1 MINSI
6 ERGHIVEVSVQKKI
20 KPSQIFTDFVD
31 DYRGRISIFDLD
43 WSIPLALK
51 RFSEIHENERIQC
64 VVLHVDH
71 KNKIVELGV
80 KFIIDN
86 ISKEIGWD
94 RILIGNEYQANVL
107 EILNHY
113 ALLKISDNFYGILPK
128 NSVNP
133 SSKNIRV
140 KVSQKDAYNNL
151 LYVIAADEDV
161 DILDDEENKDDE
173 RFNFIDEDCQSF
185 SAFKKSLLAEAAT
198 DEEII
203 EIKKGFKLDKRIFS
217 KNFKKGKTIYLEF
230 NTNNSTFNDDFINKA
245 IPFYTREI
253 IDPQEI
259 QKTALQALSN
269 EKYWFKTSTFSRDN
283 AERNEFTFF
292 NNDINI
298 HGEIINDLDS
308 DNVRF
313 EIRKL
318 TVQNT
323 DVNSAKNKKRMAAE
337 SAFLFADEIKVLAPH
352 NGIPIDYSQKDISEL
367 ALQKTK
373 CFEIR
378 EKLELEKG
386 VLLEKEAKTLD
397 INDHF
402 LEYQIDRLRNEKRE
416 SITINKAERIPSDEA
431 GLALKL
437 PLELADNFDLEN
449 SAVVN
454 VKIEDARSFRGFLSA
469 EKENCILKFKENLD
483 INVLKKGFEMELSV
497 STSQFDVQRAI
508 IHDFLSGNIDIQHFE
523 KVLVKK
529 NNIVTPTLKTINFIN
544 PDLQKTQ
551 IENNENGQIKAV
563 RKAAGNQN
571 IFLIQGP
578 PGTGKTT
585 VITEIIEQLVSNG
598 EKILVSGQNHVAVDN
613 VLGKLANNPKLNLL
627 RIGNED
633 KIDEKLIQFNVDKMI
648 EAYQQEYKLF
658 LSNQLRLI
666 NKLLELLGKTDNGL
680 PSRGSFN
687 LFVDELSKD
696 YQKLKEIFRD
706 KHFNLFDGFSTLS
719 ENEINAVKEDF
730 ENWLSNDSE
739 TVDLLVKPIVYKDAN
754 VVFATCIGI
763 KSDNFFKELGHKFD
777 TVIIDEAGKANI
789 TETLVPMELGRK
801 VILVGDQKQLPPYL
815 DSELL
820 DKEDSKSFPNSK
832 FGKKFQIEDIRHATE
847 TSFFEFLINRIKE
860 KEFPEENLEMLN
872 FQHRMHPTI
881 GEFISQSF
889 YGGDL
894 KMGHSTA
901 KNHLPL
907 EKPFDKEIIFFDT
920 SNVPNSFEQKR
931 DFAVSNEVEATVLL
945 NFILPE
951 LKARNVQAEKMAIIA
966 PYKSQVALIKKKI
979 KKSGDP
985 FMARIDVA
993 TLDSFQGKE
1002 YDIIIFSLTRAA
1014 DHSNPS
1020 IVNGKKKFTKVGF
1033 LDDARRLN
1041 VAFSRAKKKI
1051 VLVGNA
1057 ETLRDKR
1064 SHYDFLFDYTSLF
1077 ETLISIAKDQN
1088 KGRFVNIAD
1097 NYSVKSDFE
1106 RFLSSHKKN
1115 DIVKGKYKSRY
1126 DMDNGNYLLFFRVD
1140 SLDCALVSYKIG
1152 SGSQIEVDKLENG
1165 DFLNLKIDGIDLV
1178 KRQVFLSTPDY
1189 IEQTVTRVFTS
1200 NNTTDLTVGAK
1211 FKGKVV
1217 QIKEYG
1223 YIISIK
1229 EDVKGFLSNKDIKG
1243 NIQLNRN
1250 DVVFVKIKSIDYG
1263 NNNVYLK
1270 F

>member
-1 MINSI
+1 MIETI
-6 ERGHIVEVSVQKKI
+6 ERGHVVEVEVLKKI
-20 KPSQIFTDFVD
+20 NPSQIFTNFFDR
-31 DYRGRISIFDLD
+31 YKGRISIFDLD

-51 RFSEIHENERIQC
+51 RFTEIQEKDKIQC
-64 VVLHVDH
+64 VVLHIDH
-71 KNKIVELGV
+71 KNKIVELAV
-80 KFIIDN
+80 KYIVEN

-94 RILIGNEYQANVL
+94 RISIGNEYQAKVL
-107 EILNHY
+107 ERLNHY
-113 ALLKISDNFYGILPK
+113 ALLKISNSFYGIINK
-128 NSVNP
+128 NSVHP
-133 SSKNIRV
+133 QAENIRV
-140 KVSQKDAYNNL
+140 KISEKDAYNNL
-151 LYVIAADEDV
+151 LYVIGADEDV
-161 DILDDEENKDDE
+161 EISNDEENTDDE

-185 SAFKKSLLAEAAT
+185 AAFKRSLLGEAAT

-217 KNFKKGKTIYLEF
+217 KNFKKGKKIYLEF
-230 NTNNSTFNDDFINKA
+230 NAHNDTFNNDFIKKA
-245 IPFYTREI
+245 VPFYAEEI
-253 IDPQEI
+253 SNPEEK

-269 EKYWFKTSTFSRDN
+269 EKYWFKTNTFSWDN
-283 AERNEFTFF
+283 DVRNQFTFF
-292 NNDINI
+292 NDDINI
-298 HGEIINDLDS
+298 HGDIITEVDS

-323 DVNSAKNKKRMAAE
+323 DVNTAKSKKRMAAE
-337 SAFLFADEIKVLAPH
+337 GAFLFADEIKVLPPH
-352 NGIPIDYSQKDISEL
+352 SGIPIDYSQKDIAEL

-386 VLLEKEAKTLD
+386 VLLEKEAKTLE

-416 SITINKAERIPSDEA
+416 SIIINKVEQIPSDEE

-437 PLELADNFDLEN
+437 PFEIGDNFDLEN
-449 SAVVN
+449 GAVVS
-454 VKIEDARSFRGFLSA
+454 VKIEDARSFRGFLKA
-469 EKENCILKFKENLD
+469 EKEYCVLKFKEMLNL
-483 INVLKKGFEMELSV
+483 NVLRKGFEIEPSV
-497 STSQFDVQRAI
+497 STSQFDVQRLI

-523 KVLVKK
+523 KVLLKK
-529 NNIVTPTLKTINFIN
+529 NNIVTPTLKSIDFIN

-551 IENNENGQIKAV
+551 SENCENGQIKAV
-563 RKAAGNQN
+563 RKAVGNQN

-585 VITEIIEQLVSNG
+585 VITEIIEQLVNNG

-627 RIGNED
+627 RIGNEE
-633 KIDEKLIQFNVDKMI
+633 KIDEKLVQFNVDKII
-648 EAYQQEYKLF
+648 ESYKQEYKLF
-658 LSNQLRLI
+658 LSNQLKLI
-666 NKLLELLGKTDNGL
+666 NKLLELLRNADGTL
-680 PSRGSFN
+680 PSRESFN
-687 LFVDELSKD
+687 LFVDELSME
-696 YQKLKEIFRD
+696 YQKLRDIFRD

-719 ENEINAVKEDF
+719 ESEIDAVKVDF
-730 ENWLSNDSE
+730 EKWLGNDSE
-739 TVDLLVKPIVYKDAN
+739 MVDLLVKPIVYKDAN

-832 FGKKFQIEDIRHATE
+832 YGQKYKIEDIRHATE
-847 TSFFEFLINRIKE
+847 TSFFEFLVNRIKE

-881 GEFISQSF
+881 GEFVSKSF
-889 YGGDL
+889 YGGHL
-894 KMGHSTA
+894 QMGNSTA
-901 KNHLPL
+901 NNHLPL

-920 SNVPNSFEQKR
+920 SNVPDSFEQKR
-931 DFAVSNEVEATVLL
+931 HFEVSNEVEATVLL
-945 NFILPE
+945 YFILPE
-951 LKARNVQAEKMAIIA
+951 LKARNVEAEKMAIIA
-966 PYKSQVALIKKKI
+966 PYKSQVRLIKKKI
-979 KKSGDP
+979 NESGDP

-1002 YDIIIFSLTRAA
+1002 YDIIIFSFTRAA
-1014 DHSNPS
+1014 DHSKPA

-1057 ETLRDKR
+1057 DTLRDSR

-1077 ETLISIAKDQN
+1077 ETLVSIAKDEN

-1106 RFLSSHKKN
+1106 HFISTHKKN
-1115 DIVKGKYKSRY
+1115 DIVKGKYKSRH
-1126 DMDNGNYLLFFRVD
+1126 DLANGNYLMFFRVEA
-1140 SLDCALVSYKIG
+1140 LDCALASYKIG
-1152 SGSQIEVDKLENG
+1152 PGSQVEVDKLENG
-1165 DFLNLKIDGIDLV
+1165 DFLDLKIDRIDLE
-1178 KRQVFLSTPDY
+1178 KRKVFLSTPNY
-1189 IEQTVTRVFTS
+1189 IAQSATRAFTP
-1200 NNTTDLTVGAK
+1200 NNITGLTVGAR
-1211 FKGKVV
+1211 FKGKVFQV
-1217 QIKEYG
+1217 KEHG

-1229 EDVKGFLSNKDIKG
+1229 EDVKGFLNKNKINTNLKLNVNDIV
-1243 NIQLNRN
+1243 NVRIS
-1250 DVVFVKIKSIDYG
+1250 FIDYH
-1263 NNNVYLK
+1263 NKKVYLK

>member
-1 MINSI
+1 MLSNI
-6 ERGHIVEVSVQKKI
+6 ERGHVVEVSVLLKVN
-20 KPSQIFTDFVD
+20 PSQIFTDFHE
-31 DYRGRISIFDLD
+31 DYKGRISIFDLD

-51 RFSEIHENERIQC
+51 RFSEIQENERIQC
-64 VVLHVDH
+64 VVLHIDH
-71 KNKIVELGV
+71 KNKIVELAV
-80 KFIIDN
+80 KYIVEN
-86 ISKEIGWD
+86 VSKEIGWD
-94 RILIGNEYQANVL
+94 RISIGNEYQAKVL
-107 EILNHY
+107 ERLNHY
-113 ALLKISDNFYGILPK
+113 ALLKISNSFYGIIDK

-133 SSKNIRV
+133 QAENIRV
-140 KVSQKDAYNNL
+140 KISEKDAYNNL
-151 LYVIAADEDV
+151 LYVIGADEDV
-161 DILDDEENKDDE
+161 EISNNEENKDGE
-173 RFNFIDEDCQSF
+173 KFNFIDEDCQSF
-185 SAFKKSLLAEAAT
+185 YAFKKSLLGDSAS
-198 DEEII
+198 DEEIL
-203 EIKKGFKLDKRIFS
+203 EIKKGFKLDKKIFS
-217 KNFKKGKTIYLEF
+217 KNFKMGKTIYLEF
-230 NTNNSTFNDDFINKA
+230 NTNTDTFNNDFINKA
-245 IPFYTREI
+245 IPFYAGDKT
-253 IDPQEI
+253 DSQDKL
-259 QKTALQALSN
+259 KTALQALSN
-269 EKYWFKTSTFSRDN
+269 QKYWFKTNTFSRDN
-283 AERNEFTFF
+283 VERNEFSFF
-292 NNDINI
+292 NDDINI
-298 HGEIINDLDS
+298 HGDIMTEVDS

-323 DVNSAKNKKRMAAE
+323 DVNAAKNKKRMAAKD
-337 SAFLFADEIKVLAPH
+337 AFLFMDEMKVLPPH
-352 NGIPIDYSQKDISEL
+352 NGIPIGYSQKDIAEL

-373 CFEIR
+373 CFEIK

-386 VLLEKEAKTLD
+386 VLLEKEAKTLE
-397 INDHF
+397 INDQF
-402 LEYQIDRLRNEKRE
+402 LEYQIDRLRNEKRNG
-416 SITINKAERIPSDEA
+416 ITVNKAERLPSDEA

-437 PLELADNFDLEN
+437 PLEIGDNFDLEN
-449 SAVVN
+449 GAVVN

-469 EKENCILKFKENLD
+469 EKEHCVLKFRDNLD
-483 INVLKKGFEMELSV
+483 LNVLKKGFEIEPSV
-497 STSQFDVQRAI
+497 STSQFDVQRVI

-529 NNIVTPTLKTINFIN
+529 NNIITPTSKEINFIN

-551 IENNENGQIKAV
+551 IENSENGQIKAV
-563 RKAAGNQN
+563 RKAVGNHN

-585 VITEIIEQLVSNG
+585 VITEIIEQLVNNG

-613 VLGKLANNPKLNLL
+613 VLSKLAKNPKLNLL
-627 RIGNED
+627 RIGNEE
-633 KIDEKLIQFNVDKMI
+633 KIDDKLVQFNVDKMI

-658 LSNQLRLI
+658 LSNQLKLI
-666 NKLLELLGKTDNGL
+666 NKLLELLRNAGNDL
-680 PSRGSFN
+680 PSRGNFN
-687 LFVDELSKD
+687 LFVDVLSKD
-696 YQKLKEIFRD
+696 YQKLKEIFRA
-706 KHFNLFDGFSTLS
+706 KHFNLFDGFRTLS
-719 ENEINAVKEDF
+719 ESEIYAIKEDF
-730 ENWLSNDSE
+730 EKWLSNDTE

-820 DKEDSKSFPNSK
+820 DKEDYKSFPNSK
-832 FGKKFQIEDIRHATE
+832 FGKKFNIEDIRHATE

-860 KEFPEENLEMLN
+860 NEFPEENLEMLN

-881 GEFISQSF
+881 GEFISKSF
-889 YGGDL
+889 YGGHL
-894 KMGHSTA
+894 KMGHSTI

-920 SNVPNSFEQKR
+920 SNIPNSFEQKK

-951 LKARNVQAEKMAIIA
+951 LKVRNVSAEKMAIIA
-966 PYKSQVALIKKKI
+966 PYKSQVGLIKKKI
-979 KKSGDP
+979 NESGDP

-1002 YDIIIFSLTRAA
+1002 YDIIIFSFTRSA
-1014 DHSNPS
+1014 DHSNPV
-1020 IVNGKKKFTKVGF
+1020 IVKGKKKFTKVGF

-1077 ETLISIAKDQN
+1077 ETLVEVAKDEN
-1088 KGRFVNIAD
+1088 KGRFINIAD
-1097 NYSVKSDFE
+1097 NFSVRSDFE
-1106 RFLSSHKKN
+1106 QFISTHKKN
-1115 DIVKGKYKSRY
+1115 DIVKGKYKSRHSLE
-1126 DMDNGNYLLFFRVD
+1126 NGTYLLFFKVD
-1140 SLDCALVSYKIG
+1140 SLDCALASYKIG
-1152 SGSQIEVDKLENG
+1152 PSSQVEVDKLETG
-1165 DFLNLKIDGIDLV
+1165 DFLDLKIDGIDLE
-1178 KRQVFLSTPDY
+1178 KNRIFLSTPDY
-1189 IEQTVTRVFTS
+1189 IVQSTTRVFTP
-1200 NNTTDLTVGAK
+1200 NNVTGLIVGAQ
-1211 FKGKVV
+1211 FKGKIL

-1223 YIISIK
+1223 YIIRIK
-1229 EDVKGFLSNKDIKG
+1229 EDVKGFLSNRDIKG
-1243 NIQLNRN
+1243 NIRLNRN
-1250 DVVFVKIKSIDYG
+1250 DIVYVKIKEIDYR

>member
-1 MINSI
+1 MIETI
-6 ERGHIVEVSVQKKI
+6 ERGHVVEVEILKKI
-20 KPSQIFTDFVD
+20 NPSQIFTNFFDR
-31 DYRGRISIFDLD
+31 YKGRISIFDLD

-51 RFSEIHENERIQC
+51 RFTEIQEKDKIQC
-64 VVLHVDH
+64 VVLHIDH
-71 KNKIVELGV
+71 KNKIVELAV
-80 KFIIDN
+80 KYIVEN
-86 ISKEIGWD
+86 VSKEIGWD
-94 RILIGNEYQANVL
+94 RISIGNEYQAKVL
-107 EILNHY
+107 ERLNHY
-113 ALLKISDNFYGILPK
+113 ALLKISNNFYGIIDK

-133 SSKNIRV
+133 QAENIRV
-140 KVSQKDAYNNL
+140 KISEKDSYNNL
-151 LYVIAADEDV
+151 LYVIGADEDV
-161 DILDDEENKDDE
+161 DFSKAEENKDDE
-173 RFNFIDEDCQSF
+173 KFNFIDEDCQSF
-185 SAFKKSLLAEAAT
+185 SAFKKSLLGEAAT

-230 NTNNSTFNDDFINKA
+230 NANNDTFNTDFINKA
-245 IPFYTREI
+245 VPFYAEEI
-253 IDPQEI
+253 SDPEEK

-269 EKYWFKTSTFSRDN
+269 EKYWFKTNTFSRDN
-283 AERNEFTFF
+283 EERNQFTFF
-292 NNDINI
+292 NDDINI
-298 HGEIINDLDS
+298 HGEIINEVDS

-323 DVNSAKNKKRMAAE
+323 DVNTAKSKKRMAAE
-337 SAFLFADEIKVLAPH
+337 GAFLFADEIKVLPPH
-352 NGIPIDYSQKDISEL
+352 SGIPIDYSQKDIAEL

-386 VLLEKEAKTLD
+386 VLLEKEAKTLE

-416 SITINKAERIPSDEA
+416 SIIINKVEQIPSDEE

-437 PLELADNFDLEN
+437 PFEIGDNFDLEN
-449 SAVVN
+449 GAMVS
-454 VKIEDARSFRGFLSA
+454 VKIEDARSFRGFLKA
-469 EKENCILKFKENLD
+469 EKEYCVLKFKEMLNLN
-483 INVLKKGFEMELSV
+483 ILRKGFEIEPSI
-497 STSQFDVQRAI
+497 STSQFDVQRLI

-551 IENNENGQIKAV
+551 IENSENGQIKAV
-563 RKAAGNQN
+563 RKAVGNQN

-627 RIGNED
+627 RIGNEE

-648 EAYQQEYKLF
+648 EAYQHEYKLF
-658 LSNQLRLI
+658 LSNQLKLI
-666 NKLLELLGKTDNGL
+666 NKLLELLRNSKSNI
-680 PSRGSFN
+680 PARGIFN

-696 YQKLKEIFRD
+696 YQKLREIFRD

-719 ENEINAVKEDF
+719 ENEIKAVKEDF
-730 ENWLSNDSE
+730 EKWLSNDSE
-739 TVDLLVKPIVYKDAN
+739 TVDLLVKPIVYKDAD

-763 KSDNFFKELGHKFD
+763 KSDNFIKELGHKFD

-801 VILVGDQKQLPPYL
+801 AILVGDQKQLPPYL

-820 DKEDSKSFPNSK
+820 DKDDSKSFPNSK
-832 FGKKFQIEDIRHATE
+832 FGKKFQIEEIRHATE

-860 KEFPEENLEMLN
+860 KEFPEENLEMLD

-889 YGGDL
+889 YGGHL

-901 KNHLPL
+901 NNQLL
-907 EKPFDKEIIFFDT
+907 LDTPFDKEIIFFDT

-945 NFILPE
+945 NFIIPE
-951 LKARNVQAEKMAIIA
+951 LKARNVEAEKMAIIA
-966 PYKSQVALIKKKI
+966 PYKSQVGLIKKKI
-979 KKSGDP
+979 SELGDP

-1014 DHSNPS
+1014 DHSNPT
-1020 IVNGKKKFTKVGF
+1020 IINGKKKFTKVGF

-1077 ETLISIAKDQN
+1077 ETLVKIAKDEN

-1106 RFLSSHKKN
+1106 HFISTYKKD
-1115 DIVKGKYKSRY
+1115 DIVKGKYKSRL
-1126 DMDNGNYLLFFRVD
+1126 DLANGKYLLFFKVD
-1140 SLDCALVSYKIG
+1140 SFDCALASYKIG
-1152 SGSQIEVDKLENG
+1152 AGSQVEVDKLENG
-1165 DFLNLKIDGIDLV
+1165 DFLDLKIEGIDLE
-1178 KRQVFLSTPDY
+1178 RNRVFLSTPDY
-1189 IEQTVTRVFTS
+1189 VMQTATRIFTS
-1200 NNTTDLTVGAK
+1200 NNITGLIVGAK
-1211 FKGKVV
+1211 FKGRIIQVKDH
-1217 QIKEYG
+1217 G
-1223 YIISIK
+1223 YIIRIK
-1229 EDVKGFLSNKDIKG
+1229 EDLMGFLNKRDVKGNT
-1243 NIQLNRN
+1243 QLNCN
-1250 DVVFVKIKSIDYG
+1250 DIVFVKIKSINYS

>member
-1 MINSI
+1 MIESI
-6 ERGHIVEVSVQKKI
+6 ERGHVVEVEVFKKI
-20 KPSQIFTDFVD
+20 LPSQIFTHFYS
-31 DYRGRISIFDLD
+31 DYKGRISIFDLD

-51 RFSEIHENERIQC
+51 RFSEIQENDRIQC
-64 VVLHVDH
+64 VVMHVDH
-71 KNKIVELGV
+71 KNKIVELAV
-80 KFIIDN
+80 KHIVEN
-86 ISKEIGWD
+86 LSKEIGWD
-94 RILIGNEYQANVL
+94 RVSIGNEYQAKVL
-107 EILNHY
+107 ERLNHY
-113 ALLKISDNFYGILPK
+113 TLLKISNIFYGIIDK

-133 SSKNIRV
+133 QAENIRV
-140 KVSQKDAYNNL
+140 KISEKDTYNNL
-151 LYVIAADEDV
+151 LYVIGADEDV
-161 DILDDEENKDDE
+161 DFSKAEENKDDE
-173 RFNFIDEDCQSF
+173 KFNFIDEDCQSF
-185 SAFKKSLLAEAAT
+185 SAFKKSLLGEAAT

-230 NTNNSTFNDDFINKA
+230 NTNNDTFNNDFIKKA
-245 IPFYTREI
+245 VPFYAGEST
-253 IDPQEI
+253 DPQEQ

-269 EKYWFKTSTFSRDN
+269 QRYWFKTNTFSRN
-283 AERNEFTFF
+283 NEKSNQFTFF

-298 HGEIINDLDS
+298 HGNIINEVDS
-308 DNVRF
+308 GNTRF

-323 DVNSAKNKKRMAAE
+323 DVNAAKRKKRMAAE
-337 SAFLFADEIKVLAPH
+337 GAFLFADEIKVLPPH
-352 NGIPIDYSQKDISEL
+352 KGIPIDYSQKDIAEL
-367 ALQKTK
+367 ALQKSK

-386 VLLEKEAKTLD
+386 VLLEKEAKTLE
-397 INDHF
+397 INDNF
-402 LEYQIDRLRNEKRE
+402 LEYQIDRVRNEKRE
-416 SITINKAERIPSDEA
+416 SIFIHKADQIPSDEE

-437 PLELADNFDLEN
+437 PLEIGDDFDLEN
-449 SAVVN
+449 GAVVN
-454 VKIEDARSFRGFLSA
+454 VKIEDARSFRGFLKA
-469 EKENCILKFKENLD
+469 NKEYCVLKFKENLNL
-483 INVLKKGFEMELSV
+483 NVLNKGFEIEQSV
-497 STSQFDVQRAI
+497 STSQLDVQRLI

-529 NNIVTPTLKTINFIN
+529 NNIVTPTLKTISFIN

-551 IENNENGQIKAV
+551 IENSENGQIKAV
-563 RKAAGNQN
+563 RKAVGNQN

-585 VITEIIEQLVSNG
+585 VITEIIEQLVNKG

-627 RIGNED
+627 RIGNEE
-633 KIDEKLIQFNVDKMI
+633 KIDEKLVQFNVDKII
-648 EAYQQEYKLF
+648 ESYKLEYKLF
-658 LSNQLRLI
+658 LSNQLKLI
-666 NKLLELLGKTDNGL
+666 NKLLELLRNADGTL
-680 PSRGSFN
+680 PSREGFN
-687 LFVDELSKD
+687 LFVDELSME
-696 YQKLKEIFRD
+696 YQKLKDIFRD
-706 KHFNLFDGFSTLS
+706 KHFNLFDGFNTLS
-719 ENEINAVKEDF
+719 ESEIDAVKVDF
-730 ENWLSNDSE
+730 EKWLGNDSGM
-739 TVDLLVKPIVYKDAN
+739 VDLLVKPIVYKDAN

-832 FGKKFQIEDIRHATE
+832 FGKKFQIEEIRHATE

-881 GEFISQSF
+881 GEFVSKSF
-889 YGGDL
+889 YGGHL
-894 KMGHSTA
+894 QMGNSTA
-901 KNHLPL
+901 NNHLPL

-920 SNVPNSFEQKR
+920 SNVPDSFEQKR
-931 DFAVSNEVEATVLL
+931 DFEVSNEVEATVLL
-945 NFILPE
+945 HFILPE
-951 LKARNVQAEKMAIIA
+951 LKARNVKAEKMAIIA
-966 PYKSQVALIKKKI
+966 PYKSQVRLIKNKI
-979 KKSGDP
+979 NESGDP

-1002 YDIIIFSLTRAA
+1002 YDIIIFSFTRAA
-1014 DHSNPS
+1014 DHSKPA

-1057 ETLRDKR
+1057 DTLRDSR

-1077 ETLISIAKDQN
+1077 ETLVSIAKDEN

-1106 RFLSSHKKN
+1106 QFISTHKKN
-1115 DIVKGKYKSRY
+1115 DIVQGKYKSRH
-1126 DMDNGNYLLFFRVD
+1126 DLADGNYLLFFRVD
-1140 SLDCALVSYKIG
+1140 SLDCALASYKIG
-1152 SGSQIEVDKLENG
+1152 PGSQLEVDKLENG
-1165 DFLNLKIDGIDLV
+1165 DFLDLKIEKIDLE
-1178 KRQVFLSTPDY
+1178 KNRIFLSTRDY
-1189 IEQTVTRVFTS
+1189 IMQTSPRAFNRNNVTG
-1200 NNTTDLTVGAK
+1200 LIVGER
-1211 FKGKVV
+1211 FKGRVIH
-1217 QIKEYG
+1217 IKEHG
-1223 YIISIK
+1223 YIIRVK
-1229 EDVKGFLSNKDIKG
+1229 EDVKGFLNNRDVKG

-1250 DVVFVKIKSIDYG
+1250 DTVFVKIKAIDYG
-1263 NNNVYLK
+1263 NNNVFFK
-1270 F
+1270 I